1 MSEEKKTVVTSEEVA
16 GATGV
21 VEEGGS
27 PVSIIKK
34 PESGVIGNK
43 EVYETLSKYG
53 ADQATIAK
61 IVNELGVESIKELAV
76 LEASELTAAGMKL
89 AKAKTMIAELNASE
103 SKPEQPATVTPPTV
117 NDRAIVQQQFEALLQ
132 PVPNDESWLNSL
144 KSGGVLKIDDSSYI
158 AAIRAALA
166 DVAGLYDIPE
176 KLAKAMEQYA
186 DETEEQVD
194 PMFFSLRKS
203 LIRRN
208 YSEIFAAIDGLDG
221 SFVTDGRRREFLGR
235 IRDTFWPAIIDSYRA
250 LDSWYQAFR
259 AAYTDPSMLLAA
271 LGGGMAGAGM
281 SMVAPPDASQLHD
294 AGDVLVDAIN
304 RVFRGTGV
312 QIAAAMAYD
321 ANTIRNTLEK
331 PGLPAMIGVKNRELM
346 LKKIKTNVSSNY
358 IRLEQNL
365 VKYVLNF
372 VKHDTVTSDVESQYF
387 AALWQL
393 GTQIDWGELNGEKG
407 GIRSMTGSRV
417 L

>member
-1 MSEEKKTVVTSEEVA
+1 MSKEISTITMNEENTSA
-16 GATGV
+16 TTGV

-27 PVSIIKK
+27 PVSGIKK
-34 PESGVIGNK
+34 PEPVATGDNTVSAM
-43 EVYETLSKYG
+43 LSKYG
-53 ADQATIAK
+53 ADQATIEK
-61 IVNELGVESIKELAV
+61 IINDFGAESIDELSS
-76 LEASELTAAGMKL
+76 LEVSDLTGAGMKL
-89 AKAKTMIAELNASE
+89 AKAKKMVAELNDQEHKSE
-103 SKPEQPATVTPPTV
+103 PAIAPSPAV

-132 PVPNDESWLNSL
+132 PVPNDESWLNLL

-194 PMFFSLRKS
+194 PMFYSLRKS
-203 LIRRN
+203 LIRRS
-208 YSEIFAAIDGLDG
+208 YGDIFAAIDGLDG
-221 SFVTDGRRREFLGR
+221 SFVTENRKKEFLGR
-235 IRDTFWPAIIDSYRA
+235 VHETFWPAIVDSYRV

-259 AAYTDPSMLLAA
+259 AAYTDPTMLLAA
-271 LGGGMAGAGM
+271 LSGGMAGAGM

-294 AGDVLVDAIN
+294 AGDMLVDSIN

-321 ANTIRNTLEK
+321 ANVIRNTLEK
-331 PGLPAMIGVKNRELM
+331 PGLPAMVGVKNREMM

-372 VKHDTVTSDVESQYF
+372 VKHDAVTSDVESQYF

-393 GTQIDWGELNGEKG
+393 GTQINWSELTGEKG
-407 GIRSMTGSRV
+407 GIRSMTGDRV